1 MKKTDFSDGICNT
14 CGNSGLAGD
23 RCIVCGDVM
32 SKIDEGLNDPVT
44 HGDDLSGDDFGADKD
59 PDIYPLEMVDKEEN
73 LIDEEV

>member
-23 RCIVCGDVM
+23 HCIVCGDVM

-44 HGDDLSGDDFGADKD
+44 HGEEDDFGSDKE
-59 PDIYPLEMVDKEEN
+59 PDVYPLEMVDKEEK
-73 LIDEEV
+73 LADEEI